1 MLKETPIFLSRD
13 HSDLGRIVGRQLDM
27 FGQHQLPQGGVTETS
42 LKLEEQLHP
51 GQFQR
56 PASLLQ
62 SAQVIIKYRVK
73 IHDDDQVPTR
83 ALVVLCS

>member
-1 MLKETPIFLSRD
+1 
-13 HSDLGRIVGRQLDM
+13 M
-27 FGQHQLPQGGVTETS
+27 FGQHELPQGGVTETS

-51 GQFQR
+51 GQLQG

-62 SAQVIIKYRVK
+62 SAQVIIKYWVQ
-73 IHDDDQVPTR
+73 IHDNQVPTR